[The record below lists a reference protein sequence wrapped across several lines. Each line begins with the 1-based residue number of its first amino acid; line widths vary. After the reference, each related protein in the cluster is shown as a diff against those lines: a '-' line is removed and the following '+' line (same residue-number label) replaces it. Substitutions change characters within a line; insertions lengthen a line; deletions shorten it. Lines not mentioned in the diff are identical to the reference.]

1 MRKDYILLLLFLVS
15 GCRSKSTDQTVTG
28 KNGDRWSVRM
38 ANSVMASSDSLIHY
52 LNPPS
57 VKWQYDV
64 AFVGQAIDKLGDIDP
79 KYSKYLEDY
88 IDWFVH
94 EDGSVYD
101 YKIDEYNLDRISPA
115 KNIITIY
122 KRTGDSVYRAAL
134 NQFLVQMET
143 HPKTKSGGFWHK
155 KIYPWQMWL
164 DGIYMAGPFLAQ
176 YAKEFNDP
184 KWFDVVGYQIE
195 LIYGKTI
202 DNTTG
207 LLYHAWDES
216 REQRWCD
223 PETGKSKY
231 PWSRAMGWYT
241 MAIVDVLDYF
251 PENHPERDSLISI
264 LQTTCEAL
272 LKVRDSKTGLWFQ
285 VLNQGG
291 REGNYIEGSG
301 SAMFTYVFAKGA
313 HKGYLD
319 AKFLDIANDAFD
331 DLVKELITVD
341 DKGLITMRN
350 ICGGCGLGGNPYR
363 DGSYEYYINE
373 KRVDNDPKGVAPFI
387 IAAIELGK

>member
-1 MRKDYILLLLFLVS
+1 MRKDYVVLLLFLLS
-15 GCRSKSTDQTVTG
+15 GCGSKSPEQTTAG
-28 KNGDRWSVRM
+28 KNDDRWSVRM
-38 ANSVMASSDSLIHY
+38 ANSVISRSDSLIHY
-52 LNPPS
+52 LNPSS

-64 AFVGQAIDKLGDIDP
+64 AFLGQAIDKLGDIDP
-79 KYSKYLEDY
+79 LYSKYLEDY
-88 IDWFVH
+88 IDWFIQ

-101 YKIDEYNLDRISPA
+101 YKIEEYNLDRVNPA

-134 NQFLVQMET
+134 KQFLVQMET
-143 HPKTKSGGFWHK
+143 HPKTKTGGFWHK

-164 DGIYMAGPFLAQ
+164 DGIYMASPFLAQ

-184 KWFDVVGYQIE
+184 KWFDVVANQIE
-195 LIYGKTI
+195 LIYGKTL

-264 LQTTCEAL
+264 LRNTCEAL
-272 LKVRDSKTGLWFQ
+272 LKVRDFKTGLWFQ
-285 VLNQGG
+285 VLNQGD

-301 SAMFTYVFAKGA
+301 SAMYTYVFAKGA

-319 AKFLDIANDAFD
+319 AKFLDIANESFD
-331 DLVKELITVD
+331 DMVKELITVD

-387 IAAIELGK
+387 LAAIELGK

>member
-1 MRKDYILLLLFLVS
+1 MRKNYVVLLLFLIS
-15 GCRSKSTDQTVTG
+15 GCGSKSTEQTTAG
-28 KNGDRWSVRM
+28 KNDDRWSVRM
-38 ANSVMASSDSLIHY
+38 ANSVMSRSDSLIHY
-52 LNPPS
+52 LNPSS

-64 AFVGQAIDKLGDIDP
+64 AFLGQAIDKLGDIDP
-79 KYSKYLEDY
+79 GYSKYLEDY
-88 IDWFVH
+88 IDWFIQ

-101 YKIDEYNLDRISPA
+101 YKIEEYNLDRVNPA

-143 HPKTKSGGFWHK
+143 HPKTKTGGFWHK

-164 DGIYMAGPFLAQ
+164 DGIYMASPFLAQ

-184 KWFDVVGYQIE
+184 KWFDVVAYQIE
-195 LIYGKTI
+195 LIYGKTL
-202 DNTTG
+202 DKSTG

-264 LQTTCEAL
+264 LRNTCEAL
-272 LKVRDSKTGLWFQ
+272 LKVRDFKTGLWYQ
-285 VLNQGG
+285 VLNQGD

-301 SAMFTYVFAKGA
+301 SAMYTYVFAKGA

-319 AKFLDIANDAFD
+319 AKFLDIANSAFD
-331 DLVKELITVD
+331 DMVKELILVD

-387 IAAIELGK
+387 LAAIELGK